1 MTELL
6 SPRYRNGARQA
17 PDTLHDVAVVG
28 GGPVGLFMAILLAG
42 HGLDVTVLE
51 QRTARSSHSRA
62 IGIHP
67 PALAV
72 LDDAGVGA
80 ALLAAGVR
88 IRRGTA
94 RSRGREVASLSF
106 ASVPGPHPY
115 VLAVPQVITEQLL
128 EEQLE
133 GLRPGAL
140 RRGVQVYSADDD
152 GATVTL
158 SCRLGARPAS
168 GTRAGT
174 APDSET
180 CMGERPGSETSA
192 GEAAGAATVPD
203 AGPAAGPEAV
213 PIRARLVVAAD
224 GAYSALRRQRGVTV
238 RTRLYPDAYLMGDF
252 ADSTADGSTAVL
264 YLEAGGIV
272 ESFPLPGGTRRWVA
286 RMPGVVS
293 HPTAAG
299 LASLIARRTGGG
311 PEPDSCSMLSAF
323 SVSSRMPRRLV
334 SGRLALIGDAA
345 HQISPIGGQG
355 MNLGW
360 LDAAALAPI
369 VAAALRG
376 EPTARALRQFEADRR
391 RAAATATWQA
401 HLNMALGR
409 PLPSTMLA
417 ARNHLFGA
425 LTHIPGAQ
433 DAVANRFTM
442 H

>member
-1 MTELL
+1 MTDQL
-6 SPRYRNGARQA
+6 SPRRRTGVPRAE
-17 PDTLHDVAVVG
+17 DKLHDVAVVG
-28 GGPVGLFMAILLAG
+28 GGPVGLLMALLLARR
-42 HGLDVTVLE
+42 GLDVAVLE
-51 QRTARSSHSRA
+51 QRTSRSIHSRA

-72 LDDAGVGA
+72 LDDAGVGP

-106 ASVPGPHPY
+106 DAVPGRHPY

-128 EEQLE
+128 EERLE
-133 GLRPGAL
+133 ALRPGAL
-140 RRGVQVYSADDD
+140 QRGVHVHCADDD

-158 SCRLGARPAS
+158 SCRVGA
-168 GTRAGT
+168 G
-174 APDSET
+174 
-180 CMGERPGSETSA
+180 PGSETH
-192 GEAAGAATVPD
+192 
-203 AGPAAGPEAV
+203 AAGPEQPAGPDMEPSARADTV
-213 PIRARLVVAAD
+213 TVRARLAVAAD
-224 GAYSALRRQRGVTV
+224 GAYSALRRQRGVAV
-238 RTRLYPDAYLMGDF
+238 RTRTYPDAYLMGDF
-252 ADSTADGSTAVL
+252 ADTTRDGSNAVL
-264 YLEAGGIV
+264 YLESGGIV

-299 LASLIARRTGGG
+299 LASLIARRTGIG
-311 PEPDSCSMLSAF
+311 PEPESCTMLSAF

-334 SGRLALIGDAA
+334 AGRLALIGDAA

-376 EPTARALRQFEADRR
+376 EPTSAALRQFEADRR

-409 PLPSTMLA
+409 PLPPAVLA
-417 ARNHLFGA
+417 ARNHVFGA
-425 LTHIPGAQ
+425 LTHLPGAH

>member
-1 MTELL
+1 MSELL
-6 SPRYRNGARQA
+6 SPRHRAGVPRSGKLY
-17 PDTLHDVAVVG
+17 DVAVVG
-28 GGPVGLFMAILLAG
+28 AGPVGLLMALLLARR
-42 HGLDVTVLE
+42 GLDVAVLE
-51 QRTARSSHSRA
+51 QRTARGSHSRA

-72 LDDAGVGA
+72 LDDAGVGP

-106 ASVPGPHPY
+106 DAVPGRHPY

-133 GLRPGAL
+133 ALRPGTL
-140 RRGVQVYSADDD
+140 RRGVHVHGADDD

-158 SCRLGARPAS
+158 SCHVGEGPGS
-168 GTRAGT
+168 GTAAGLRLE
-174 APDSET
+174 ADLDLEP
-180 CMGERPGSETSA
+180 SA
-192 GEAAGAATVPD
+192 GPDVSTV
-203 AGPAAGPEAV
+203 
-213 PIRARLVVAAD
+213 RARLVVAAD
-224 GAYSALRRQRGVTV
+224 GAYSVLRRQRGVPV
-238 RTRLYPDAYLMGDF
+238 RTRTYPDAYLMGDF
-252 ADSTADGSTAVL
+252 ADTTSDGSTAVL

-299 LASLIARRTGGG
+299 LASLIGRRTGIR

-323 SVSSRMPRRLV
+323 PVSSRMPRRLI

-376 EPTARALRQFEADRR
+376 EPTAAALRQFEADRR

-409 PLPSTMLA
+409 PLPPAVLA
-417 ARNHLFGA
+417 ARNHVFGA
-425 LTHIPGAQ
+425 LTNIPGAH

>member
-1 MTELL
+1 MAEPLP
-6 SPRYRNGARQA
+6 PRHRTGLPRAE
-17 PDTLHDVAVVG
+17 DKLHDVAVVG
-28 GGPVGLFMAILLAG
+28 GGPVGLLMALLLTRR
-42 HGLDVTVLE
+42 GLDVAVLE
-51 QRTARSSHSRA
+51 QRLARSGHSRA

-72 LDDAGVGA
+72 LDDAGVGP

-106 ASVPGPHPY
+106 DAVPGRHPY
-115 VLAVPQVITEQLL
+115 VLAVPQRITEQLL

-133 GLRPGAL
+133 ALRPGAL
-140 RRGVQVYSADDD
+140 RRGVQVHSADDD

-158 SCRLGARPAS
+158 SCREGTGPGS
-168 GTRAGT
+168 GTREGT
-174 APDSET
+174 
-180 CMGERPGSETSA
+180 GPGR
-192 GEAAGAATVPD
+192 AADTEQGWAT
-203 AGPAAGPEAV
+203 GLAAGPDPV
-213 PIRARLVVAAD
+213 TVRARLVVAAD
-224 GAYSALRRQRGVTV
+224 GAYSALRRQRGVAV
-238 RTRLYPDAYLMGDF
+238 RTRTYPDAYLMGDF
-252 ADSTADGSTAVL
+252 ADTTSDGSTAVL

-299 LASLIARRTGGG
+299 LASLIARRTGIR

-334 SGRLALIGDAA
+334 AGRLALIGDAA

-376 EPTARALRQFEADRR
+376 EPTAAALRQFEADRR

-409 PLPSTMLA
+409 PLPPAVLA
-417 ARNHLFGA
+417 ARNQVFGA
-425 LTHIPGAQ
+425 LTHIPGAH

>member
-1 MTELL
+1 MTDQL
-6 SPRYRNGARQA
+6 SPRRRTGVPRAE
-17 PDTLHDVAVVG
+17 DKLHDVAVVG
-28 GGPVGLFMAILLAG
+28 GGPVGLLMALLLARR
-42 HGLDVTVLE
+42 GLDVAVLE
-51 QRTARSSHSRA
+51 QRTSRSIHSRA

-72 LDDAGVGA
+72 LDDAGVGP

-106 ASVPGPHPY
+106 EAVPGRHPY

-133 GLRPGAL
+133 ALRPGAL
-140 RRGVQVYSADDD
+140 QRGVHVHGADDD

-158 SCRLGARPAS
+158 SCRVGAGPGS
-168 GTRAGT
+168 GTR
-174 APDSET
+174 
-180 CMGERPGSETSA
+180 PG
-192 GEAAGAATVPD
+192 
-203 AGPAAGPEAV
+203 AGPERAADRDAEHPAGPDTSTV
-213 PIRARLVVAAD
+213 RARLVVAAD
-224 GAYSALRRQRGVTV
+224 GAYSALRRQRGVAV
-238 RTRLYPDAYLMGDF
+238 RTRTYPDAYLMGDF
-252 ADSTADGSTAVL
+252 ADTTPDGSTAVL
-264 YLEAGGIV
+264 FLEAGGIV

-299 LASLIARRTGGG
+299 LASLIARRTGIG
-311 PEPDSCSMLSAF
+311 PEPESCTMLSAF

-334 SGRLALIGDAA
+334 AGRLALIGDAA

-369 VAAALRG
+369 MAAALRG
-376 EPTARALRQFEADRR
+376 EPTAAALRQFEADRH

-409 PLPSTMLA
+409 PLPPAMLA
-417 ARNHLFGA
+417 ARNHVFGA
-425 LTHIPGAQ
+425 LTHIPGAH

>member
-1 MTELL
+1 MTEPQ
-6 SPRYRNGARQA
+6 SPQRRAGVPPAE
-17 PDTLHDVAVVG
+17 DKLHDVAVVG
-28 GGPVGLFMAILLAG
+28 GGPVGLLMALLLARRG
-42 HGLDVTVLE
+42 MDVTVLE
-51 QRTARSSHSRA
+51 QRRARSRHSRA

-72 LDDAGVGA
+72 LDDAGVGP

-94 RSRGREVASLSF
+94 RSRGREVAALSF
-106 ASVPGPHPY
+106 AAVPGRHQY
-115 VLAVPQVITEQLL
+115 VLAVPQVITEHLL

-133 GLRPGAL
+133 ALRPGAL
-140 RRGVQVYSADDD
+140 RRGVHVHAADD
-152 GATVTL
+152 GAASVTL
-158 SCRLGARPAS
+158 SCRVGA
-168 GTRAGT
+168 
-174 APDSET
+174 E
-180 CMGERPGSETSA
+180 PGSETPPGS
-192 GEAAGAATVPD
+192 GPERAADPGAEPP
-203 AGPAAGPEAV
+203 AGPAADTV
-213 PIRARLVVAAD
+213 RARLVVAAD
-224 GAYSALRRQRGVTV
+224 GAYSALRRQRGVAV
-238 RTRLYPDAYLMGDF
+238 RTRTYPDAYLMGDF
-252 ADSTADGSTAVL
+252 ADTTPDESTAVL

-272 ESFPLPGGTRRWVA
+272 ESFPLPGGIRRWVA

-293 HPTAAG
+293 HPTPAG
-299 LASLIARRTGGG
+299 LASLIARRTGIG
-311 PEPDSCSMLSAF
+311 PAPESCSMLSAF

-334 SGRLALIGDAA
+334 AGRLALIGDAA

-369 VAAALRG
+369 MAAALRG
-376 EPTARALRQFEADRR
+376 EPTAAALRQFEADRR

-409 PLPSTMLA
+409 PLPPAVLA
-417 ARNHLFGA
+417 ARNRVFGA
-425 LTHIPGAQ
+425 LTHIPGAA